1 MFKLQLYYIAE
12 RLSMEALYYIAER
25 LSMEYFIRLLL
36 HRGRQ
41 FYWWTKQEFPKTNPT
56 EIRKLVTCEYI

>member
-1 MFKLQLYYIAE
+1 
-12 RLSMEALYYIAER
+12 MEALYYIAER

-56 EIRKLVTCEYI
+56 EIRKLVTHHRW